1 MENAIFI
8 YWTIV
13 GLFSNCVDSNNND
26 NKATGTGMPII
37 RVSIFRSKS
46 DPNTLAVSPDASGR
60 VFPKPE
66 EWEFVRSGTIEPV
79 AACAGSETGRWLQA
93 FEKDGYCCSNKI
105 QLAGMS
111 PYPSQN
117 NELKH

>member
-1 MENAIFI
+1 MANTIFI

-13 GLFSNCVDSNNND
+13 GLFSNCADSNN
-26 NKATGTGMPII
+26 KAAGTSMPII

-79 AACAGSETGRWLQA
+79 AARAGSETGRWLQA
-93 FEKDGYCCSNKI
+93 FEKDGYCLLK
-105 QLAGMS
+105 QDPAGGNVPTS
-111 PYPSQN
+111 ESKQRA
-117 NELKH
+117 